1 MLEFF
6 PNQAKL
12 AAFRDSSLY
21 WYQQENFMAT
31 KNNCKFDQKIA
42 DEKTKSVAVVLA
54 KFVPS
59 MDNRPVRKLVDVQP
73 IVRQQRVTW

>member
-1 MLEFF
+1 
-6 PNQAKL
+6 
-12 AAFRDSSLY
+12 
-21 WYQQENFMAT
+21 MAT